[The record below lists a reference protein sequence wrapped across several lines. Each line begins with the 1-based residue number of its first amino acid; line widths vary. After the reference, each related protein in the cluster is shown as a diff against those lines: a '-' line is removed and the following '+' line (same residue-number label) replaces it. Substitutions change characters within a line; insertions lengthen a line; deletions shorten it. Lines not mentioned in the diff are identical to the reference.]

1 MSSDPTSAFRLDDK
15 VVLITG
21 ASSGL
26 GARFAR
32 VASAAGA
39 TVVVAARR
47 LDRLESLVAEL
58 DDAHAVEVDL
68 GAPGGPESCVAAA
81 IERAGRV
88 DVLINNAGVSQVVPA
103 TEMSTEDFR
112 YEIEIDLVAPFAL
125 ARDVARAAITAGH
138 PASIIN
144 IGSILGEVAGGK
156 LRVAGYAAAKGG
168 MHNLTRE
175 LASQWGRKGVRV
187 NAIAPGWFETEMN
200 DTMFSDG
207 GGQAYM
213 EAGAAMGRPGV
224 EGELDGAML
233 YLASDGA
240 RYITGQTICV
250 DGGST
255 LPESPVFLEE
265 LEGIKQVQGSEGS
278 S

>member
-1 MSSDPTSAFRLDDK
+1 MTSTDPTAAFRLDDK
-15 VVLITG
+15 AVLITG

-47 LDRLESLVAEL
+47 AERLAELVDEL

-68 GAPGGPESCVAAA
+68 TAPGGPEACVARS
-81 IERAGRV
+81 IELAGRI
-88 DVLINNAGVSQVVPA
+88 DVLVNNAGISQVAPA
-103 TEMSTEDFR
+103 LDFSTEDFR
-112 YEIEIDLVAPFAL
+112 HEIEIDLVAPFAL
-125 ARDVARAAITAGH
+125 AREVARDAITNDRS
-138 PASIIN
+138 ASIIN
-144 IGSILGEVAGGK
+144 IGSILGEVGGGK
-156 LRVAGYAAAKGG
+156 LRVPGYAAAKGG
-168 MHNLTRE
+168 LHNLTRE

-200 DTMFSDG
+200 DAMFSDG

-213 EAGAAMGRPGV
+213 ESGAAMGRPGI

-233 YLASDGA
+233 YLASDA
-240 RYITGQTICV
+240 SSFVTGHVLQV
-250 DGGST
+250 SGGWT
-255 LPESPVFLEE
+255 AT
-265 LEGIKQVQGSEGS
+265 
-278 S
+278 

>member
-1 MSSDPTSAFRLDDK
+1 MTSTDPTAAFRLDDK

-47 LDRLESLVAEL
+47 AERLAELVDEL

-68 GAPGGPESCVAAA
+68 TAPGGPEACVARS
-81 IERAGRV
+81 IELAGRV
-88 DVLINNAGVSQVVPA
+88 DVLINNAGISQVAPA
-103 TEMSTEDFR
+103 LDFSTEDFR
-112 YEIEIDLVAPFAL
+112 HEIEIDLVAPFAL
-125 ARDVARAAITAGH
+125 AREVARDAITNGR

-144 IGSILGEVAGGK
+144 IGSILGEVGGGK
-156 LRVAGYAAAKGG
+156 LRVPGYAAAKGG
-168 MHNLTRE
+168 LHNLTRE
-175 LASQWGRKGVRV
+175 LASQWGRKDVRV

-200 DTMFSDG
+200 DAMFSDG

-213 EAGAAMGRPGV
+213 EAGAAMGRPGI

-233 YLASDGA
+233 YLASDA
-240 RYITGQTICV
+240 SSFVTGHVLQV
-250 DGGST
+250 SGGWT
-255 LPESPVFLEE
+255 AT
-265 LEGIKQVQGSEGS
+265 
-278 S
+278 

>member
-1 MSSDPTSAFRLDDK
+1 MTSPDPTAAFRLADK

-39 TVVVAARR
+39 AVVVAARR
-47 LDRLESLVAEL
+47 AERLAELVDEL

-68 GAPGGPESCVAAA
+68 TAPGGPEACVARS
-81 IERAGRV
+81 IELAGRI
-88 DVLINNAGVSQVVPA
+88 DVLVNNAGISQVAPA
-103 TEMSTEDFR
+103 LDFSTEDFR
-112 YEIEIDLVAPFAL
+112 HEIEIDLVAPFAL
-125 ARDVARAAITAGH
+125 AREVARDAITNDRS
-138 PASIIN
+138 ASIIN
-144 IGSILGEVAGGK
+144 IGSILGEVGGGK
-156 LRVAGYAAAKGG
+156 LRVPGYAAAKGG
-168 MHNLTRE
+168 LHNLTRE

-200 DTMFSDG
+200 DAMFSDG

-213 EAGAAMGRPGV
+213 ESGAAMGRPGI

-233 YLASDGA
+233 YLASDA
-240 RYITGQTICV
+240 SSFVTGHVLQV
-250 DGGST
+250 SGGWT
-255 LPESPVFLEE
+255 AT
-265 LEGIKQVQGSEGS
+265 
-278 S
+278 

>member
-1 MSSDPTSAFRLDDK
+1 MTRTDPTAAFRLDDK

-47 LDRLESLVAEL
+47 ADRLAELVDEL
-58 DDAHAVEVDL
+58 DDALAVEVDL
-68 GAPGGPESCVAAA
+68 TAPGGPEVCAAA
-81 IERAGRV
+81 SIELAGRI
-88 DVLINNAGVSQVVPA
+88 DVLINNAGISQVAPA
-103 TEMSTEDFR
+103 LDFTTEDFR
-112 YEIEIDLVAPFAL
+112 HEIEIDLVAPFAL
-125 ARDVARAAITAGH
+125 ARDIARDAITNGR

-144 IGSILGEVAGGK
+144 VGSILGEVGGGK
-156 LRVAGYAAAKGG
+156 LRVPGYAAAKGG
-168 MHNLTRE
+168 LHNLTRE

-200 DTMFSDG
+200 DAMFSDG

-213 EAGAAMGRPGV
+213 EAGAAMGRPGI

-233 YLASDGA
+233 YLASDA
-240 RYITGQTICV
+240 SSFVTGHVLQV
-250 DGGST
+250 SGG
-255 LPESPVFLEE
+255 
-265 LEGIKQVQGSEGS
+265 
-278 S
+278 

>member
-1 MSSDPTSAFRLDDK
+1 MTSTDPTAAFRLDDK

-47 LDRLESLVAEL
+47 AERLAELADEL

-68 GAPGGPESCVAAA
+68 TAPGGPEACVARS
-81 IERAGRV
+81 IELAGRI
-88 DVLINNAGVSQVVPA
+88 DVLINNAGISQVAPA
-103 TEMSTEDFR
+103 LDFSTEDFR
-112 YEIEIDLVAPFAL
+112 HEIEIDLVAPFAL
-125 ARDVARAAITAGH
+125 ARDVARDAITNGR

-144 IGSILGEVAGGK
+144 IGSILGEVGGGK
-156 LRVAGYAAAKGG
+156 LRVPGYAAAKGG
-168 MHNLTRE
+168 LHNLTRE

-200 DTMFSDG
+200 DAMFSDG

-213 EAGAAMGRPGV
+213 EAGAAMGRPGI

-233 YLASDGA
+233 YLASDA
-240 RYITGQTICV
+240 SSFVTGHVLQV
-250 DGGST
+250 SGGWT
-255 LPESPVFLEE
+255 AT
-265 LEGIKQVQGSEGS
+265 
-278 S
+278 

>member
-1 MSSDPTSAFRLDDK
+1 MTSTEPTAAFRLDDK

-47 LDRLESLVAEL
+47 AERLAELVDEL

-68 GAPGGPESCVAAA
+68 TAPGGPEACVARS
-81 IERAGRV
+81 IELAGRV
-88 DVLINNAGVSQVVPA
+88 DVLINNAGISQVAPA
-103 TEMSTEDFR
+103 LDFSTEDFR
-112 YEIEIDLVAPFAL
+112 HEIEIDLVAPFAL
-125 ARDVARAAITAGH
+125 AREVARDAITNGR

-144 IGSILGEVAGGK
+144 IGSILGEVGGGK
-156 LRVAGYAAAKGG
+156 LRVPGYAAAKGG
-168 MHNLTRE
+168 LHNLTRE

-200 DTMFSDG
+200 DAMFSDG

-213 EAGAAMGRPGV
+213 EAGAAMGRPGI

-233 YLASDGA
+233 YLASDA
-240 RYITGQTICV
+240 SSFVTGHVLQV
-250 DGGST
+250 SGGWT
-255 LPESPVFLEE
+255 AT
-265 LEGIKQVQGSEGS
+265 
-278 S
+278 

>member
-1 MSSDPTSAFRLDDK
+1 MTSTDPTAAFRLDDK

-47 LDRLESLVAEL
+47 AERLAELVDEL

-68 GAPGGPESCVAAA
+68 TAPGGPEACVARS
-81 IERAGRV
+81 IELAGRI
-88 DVLINNAGVSQVVPA
+88 DVLVNNAGISQVAPA
-103 TEMSTEDFR
+103 LDFSTEDFR
-112 YEIEIDLVAPFAL
+112 HEIEIDLVAPFAL
-125 ARDVARAAITAGH
+125 ARDVARNAITNGR

-144 IGSILGEVAGGK
+144 IGSILGEVGGGK
-156 LRVAGYAAAKGG
+156 LRVPGYAAAKGG
-168 MHNLTRE
+168 LHNLTRE

-200 DTMFSDG
+200 DAMFSDG

-213 EAGAAMGRPGV
+213 EAGAAMGRPGI

-233 YLASDGA
+233 YLASDA
-240 RYITGQTICV
+240 SSFVTGHVLQV
-250 DGGST
+250 SGGWT
-255 LPESPVFLEE
+255 AT
-265 LEGIKQVQGSEGS
+265 
-278 S
+278 

>member
-1 MSSDPTSAFRLDDK
+1 MTSTDPTAAFRLDDK

-39 TVVVAARR
+39 KVVVAARR
-47 LDRLESLVAEL
+47 AERLAELADEL

-68 GAPGGPESCVAAA
+68 TAPGGPEACVARS
-81 IERAGRV
+81 IELAGRI
-88 DVLINNAGVSQVVPA
+88 DVLINNAGISQVAPA
-103 TEMSTEDFR
+103 LDFSTEDFR
-112 YEIEIDLVAPFAL
+112 HEIEIDLVAPFAL
-125 ARDVARAAITAGH
+125 ARDVARDAITNGR

-144 IGSILGEVAGGK
+144 IGSILGEVGGGK
-156 LRVAGYAAAKGG
+156 LRVPGYAAAKGG
-168 MHNLTRE
+168 LHNLTRE

-200 DTMFSDG
+200 DAMFSDG

-213 EAGAAMGRPGV
+213 EAGAAMGRPGI

-233 YLASDGA
+233 YLASDA
-240 RYITGQTICV
+240 SSFVTGHVLQV
-250 DGGST
+250 SGGWT
-255 LPESPVFLEE
+255 AT
-265 LEGIKQVQGSEGS
+265 
-278 S
+278 